1 MDINQLES
9 FLDYK
14 IDINI
19 KPQDLVDVLISKA
32 ETYLPNSCKEEIQK
46 AYEFAAE
53 AHKWQIRLSWEE
65 YIIHPIQSTL
75 ILMELKPDINSIQT
89 CLLHD
94 VIEDT
99 DITEKDVKEVFWE
112 EVAKLCV
119 WLVKVAKIKYTWEDR
134 HLETLKKTFLAMAED
149 LRVIFIKLADRIHN
163 MQTLHYHPKENK
175 RENIAKETMK
185 IYVQIAKRLWLYQYQ
200 VALENAC
207 FKTLYPVE
215 FENISKHL
223 KKNFA
228 WSNRYIKKWSETINK
243 LIKKEWLENFSVK
256 WRMKSPYR
264 IWEKMEHRYQT
275 KDITHIMDLLAFR
288 IITDN
293 ISDCYSTLWII
304 HKYYTPLIK
313 KIKDYIAV
321 PKFNWYKSIHTTILG
336 MFKFPVEIQIR
347 THEMDDVAEYWV
359 AAHYSYSDTDGPNQ
373 VNKKQAEWMKKL
385 QQLVNAYTESDSKEH
400 FKDKL
405 KIEILNKE
413 TFIYT
418 PKGDIIEVSKW
429 STVLDFAFHIHTDI
443 WLRFKN
449 AIVNGEITPMTYVPN
464 TWDIVKINTF
474 RYKYTANKHRTSIL
488 KTPSAKAKVL
498 KYVKTEHHD
507 ELVERS
513 MTIFNTKLIKFWLP
527 QLNSKENKI
536 TKFYEKKELQNKLID
551 ALENKWIYNEIL
563 KTIYP
568 DEYKKHIDKQHPQ
581 NIQKPEKTNKLSK
594 KTHTVIIDE
603 DKLLNYYLCPECR
616 PSLSDKIIAKT
627 WRNGIKVHTLS
638 CKAMKTIS
646 PWKLLEAHWQ
656 WNKTNKYII
665 TSTVSAHKK
674 FNFINLLEVFDN
686 LNIAVQNFSI
696 KNDEKSEKRVIKITR
711 EINNPSQIWM
721 ISQYTK
727 KFGKTI
733 KTIGRSI
740 K

>member
-1 MDINQLES
+1 M
-9 FLDYK
+9 
-14 IDINI
+14 
-19 KPQDLVDVLISKA
+19 
-32 ETYLPNSCKEEIQK
+32 
-46 AYEFAAE
+46 
-53 AHKWQIRLSWEE
+53 RLSWEK

-75 ILMELKPDINSIQT
+75 ILLELKPDIKSIQT

-99 DITEKDVKEVFWE
+99 EITEEDIKETFWE
-112 EVAKLCV
+112 EVTKLCI

-134 HLETLKKTFLAMAED
+134 HLETLKKTFLAMAQD

-163 MQTLHYHPKENK
+163 MQTLSYHPRESK
-175 RENIAKETMK
+175 RINIATETMK

-207 FKTLYPVE
+207 FKILQPE
-215 FENISKHL
+215 AFENITKHL

-228 WSNRYIKKWSETINK
+228 WSHKYIQKWSDNINK
-243 LIKKEWLENFSVK
+243 LLKKEGLENFSVK

-264 IWEKMEHRYQT
+264 IREKMEHRYQT
-275 KDITHIMDLLAFR
+275 KEITHIMDLLAFR
-288 IITDN
+288 IITND

-336 MFKFPVEIQIR
+336 MFKFPIEIQIR
-347 THEMDDVAEYWV
+347 THEMDEVAEYGV
-359 AAHYSYSDTDGPNQ
+359 AAHYAYSDTNGPNK

-405 KIEILNKE
+405 NIEILNKE

-418 PKGDIIEVSKW
+418 PKWDIIEVPKW
-429 STVLDFAFHIHTDI
+429 STVLDFAFHVHTDI

-449 AIVNGEITPMTYVPN
+449 AIVNWEITPMTYVPN

-474 RYKYTANKHRTSIL
+474 RYKYTANKHRASIL
-488 KTPSAKAKVL
+488 RTPSAKAKVL

-507 ELVERS
+507 ELLERS
-513 MTIFNTKLIKFWLP
+513 ISIFNIKLKKLNLP
-527 QLNSKENKI
+527 LLNSKENKI
-536 TKFYEKKELQNKLID
+536 NKIYERKELHNKLID
-551 ALENKWIYNEIL
+551 ALENKWVYNEIL

-568 DEYKKHIDKQHPQ
+568 DEYKEYTDKQHPQ
-581 NIQKPEKTNKLSK
+581 NIKTQENSNNKTAKLST

-616 PSLSDKIIAKT
+616 PSHTDKIISKT
-627 WRNGIKVHTLS
+627 WKDGIKVHTLW

-656 WNKTNKYII
+656 GDKTNKYIV
-665 TSTVSAHKK
+665 TSTISAYKK
-674 FNFINLLEVFDN
+674 FNFISLLEIFDKF
-686 LNIAVQNFSI
+686 NIAVQNFSI
-696 KNDEKSEKRVIKITR
+696 KKDEKSERRIIQIVR
-711 EINNPSQIWM
+711 EISNPSQIWM
-721 ISQYTK
+721 ICQYTK
-727 KFGKTI
+727 KFGKII
-733 KTIGRSI
+733 KTISRSI